1 MSIDKLTLEVAKE
14 LVDKAIALRGEDYEY
29 QRGHKSDCMYVH
41 HDEVWDDVR
50 EDYVPVANGKQPGC
64 LVGMALN
71 LHGVPLEAMQE
82 MEGDDANA
90 LIEYLKDKGILEYE
104 DRAAEYLYYNQVAQD
119 RGETWGFAKQEAEG
133 KLAQAYPSE

>member
-64 LVGMALN
+64 LVGLALN